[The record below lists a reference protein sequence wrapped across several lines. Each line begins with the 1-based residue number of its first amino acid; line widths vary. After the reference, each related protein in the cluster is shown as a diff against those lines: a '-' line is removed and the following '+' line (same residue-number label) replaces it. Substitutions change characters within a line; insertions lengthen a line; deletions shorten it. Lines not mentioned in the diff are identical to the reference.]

1 MVTAPLWRIAGQGTY
16 AVLVLLD
23 SRPVSEY
30 AGPRAL
36 RRLVD
41 AVLSVSAD
49 LDLRSVL
56 ERIIAAAVEL
66 VDARYGALGVL
77 DETGTLL
84 SDFITIGLD
93 GETYAAIGDLPQ
105 GHGILGLLILEP
117 KPLRLPD
124 LSEHPDSYG
133 FPPHHPPMRSFLG
146 VPIVVRNQVFGNLYL
161 TDKQSAEV
169 FDDVDVELVVAL
181 AGAAGVAIEN
191 ARLHSRLRELTLLED
206 RERIARDLHDTVI
219 QRLFATGLSLQGAVR
234 LTAIPEV
241 AERIEGAVEDLDATV
256 KHIRTVIFGL
266 ESARR
271 VGVAPGVRD
280 EVLAL
285 ARESAGPL
293 GFEPRVVFEGP
304 IDTIVDEQ
312 TAVELL
318 ATLREAL
325 SNVARHAGAG
335 RVDIEVSAGDEV
347 VLRVRDDGQ
356 GFEAPPAGS
365 GYGVRNMGERAQALG
380 GQVDIRPAPQGGTLV
395 EWKVPAQR

>member
-1 MVTAPLWRIAGQGTY
+1 MP
-16 AVLVLLD
+16 
-23 SRPVSEY
+23 EY

-56 ERIIAAAVEL
+56 ERIINAAVEL

-77 DETGTLL
+77 DESGTRLAN
-84 SDFITIGLD
+84 FITVGLD
-93 GETYAAIGDLPQ
+93 SETYAAIGDLPQ

-124 LSEHPDSYG
+124 LSEHPDSFG
-133 FPPHHPPMRSFLG
+133 FPPNHPPMRSFLG
-146 VPIVVRNQVFGNLYL
+146 VPILVRNQVFGNLYL

-169 FDDVDVELVVAL
+169 FSDVDEELVVAL

-191 ARLHSRLRELTLLED
+191 ARLHSRLRELVLLED

-219 QRLFATGLSLQGAVR
+219 QRLFATGLSLQGTARLVVR
-234 LTAIPEV
+234 PEV
-241 AERIEGAVEDLDATV
+241 AERIQAAVEDLDETV

-266 ESARR
+266 EPARMM
-271 VGVAPGVRD
+271 GPGVRD

-285 ARESAGPL
+285 AREAAGPL
-293 GFEPRVVFEGP
+293 GFAPRVVFEGP
-304 IDTIVDEQ
+304 IDTTLDGQ
-312 TAVELL
+312 AAVELL

-325 SNVARHAGAG
+325 SNVARHAAAS
-335 RVDIEVSAGDEV
+335 RVDIEVSAGADL
-347 VLRVRDDGQ
+347 VLLVRDDGR
-356 GFEAPPAGS
+356 GFDATSVGP
-365 GYGVRNMGERAQALG
+365 GYGIRNMGERAHALG
-380 GQVDIRPAPQGGTLV
+380 GNFDVRPAPEGGTLV
-395 EWKVPAQR
+395 EWKIPAKRS

>member
-1 MVTAPLWRIAGQGTY
+1 MQG
-16 AVLVLLD
+16 
-23 SRPVSEY
+23 Y

-49 LDLRSVL
+49 LDLSAVL

-77 DETGTLL
+77 DESGTRLANFL
-84 SDFITIGLD
+84 TVGLD
-93 GETYAAIGDLPQ
+93 SETYRAIGDLPQ
-105 GHGILGLLILEP
+105 GHGILGLLIIDP

-133 FPPHHPPMRSFLG
+133 FPPHHPPMHSFLG
-146 VPIVVRNQVFGNLYL
+146 VPIRVRNEVFGNLYL

-169 FDDVDVELVVAL
+169 FSDVDEELVVAL

-191 ARLHSRLRELTLLED
+191 ARLHGRLRELALLED

-234 LTAIPEV
+234 LAARPEV
-241 AERIEGAVEDLDATV
+241 ADRIQGAVEDLDETV

-266 ESARR
+266 EAARGR
-271 VGVAPGVRD
+271 GPGLRD
-280 EVLAL
+280 AVLAL
-285 ARESAGPL
+285 AREAAGPL
-293 GFEPRVVFEGP
+293 GFNPRVLFEGP
-304 IDTIVDEQ
+304 VDTAIDDRVAT
-312 TAVELL
+312 ELL

-325 SNVARHAGAG
+325 SNAARHAAASE
-335 RVDIEVSAGDEV
+335 VDIEVCAGKDV
-347 VLRVRDDGQ
+347 ALRVRDNGR
-356 GFEAPPAGS
+356 GFDPSATHA
-365 GYGVRNMGERAQALG
+365 GYGVRNMGERAQKLG
-380 GQVDIRPAPQGGTLV
+380 GSADVRTADEGGTV
-395 EWKVPAQR
+395 VDWRVPLNEPD